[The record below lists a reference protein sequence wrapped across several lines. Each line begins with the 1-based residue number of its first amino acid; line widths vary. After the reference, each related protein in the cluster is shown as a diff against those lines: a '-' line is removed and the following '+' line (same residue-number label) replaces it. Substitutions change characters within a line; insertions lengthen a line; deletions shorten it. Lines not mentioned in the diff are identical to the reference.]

1 MILPLLGEGMHVRCS
16 VWREGGSS
24 IKTITHLH
32 GTQPKPPRPPLPHSL
47 CPPPPTFLPGTLS
60 SACFPS
66 SLRFPPP
73 PPLYPAS
80 HFPLSLFRH
89 DNRVEIQCVIGDR
102 RWGEQVAQSEGSHS
116 PVHAGTSGVQAL
128 GHRGCRVVPSGR
140 SRAWEGLAA
149 RNADNLSCRL
159 QVPMYVWAKQS
170 SETAVCVCVDVLY
183 CKSAC
188 ICCSVTTS
196 HHDHI

>member
-1 MILPLLGEGMHVRCS
+1 MER
-16 VWREGGSS
+16 GGVFN
-24 IKTITHLH
+24 KDNYT
-32 GTQPKPPRPPLPHSL
+32 PPRHSAKASPPSTPSFPL
-47 CPPPPTFLPGTLS
+47 PPPPSFLPGTLS

-66 SLRFPPP
+66 SLRLPP
-73 PPLYPAS
+73 PPLDPAS

-128 GHRGCRVVPSGR
+128 GHRGCHVVPSGR
-140 SRAWEGLAA
+140 SRAWEGLAE

-170 SETAVCVCVDVLY
+170 SETAVCVCVCGRTVL
-183 CKSAC
+183 
-188 ICCSVTTS
+188 
-196 HHDHI
+196 

>member
-1 MILPLLGEGMHVRCS
+1 MSGVAFGERG
-16 VWREGGSS
+16 GGSS

-47 CPPPPTFLPGTLS
+47 CPPPTLS
-60 SACFPS
+60 SQALC
-66 SLRFPPP
+66 LLLVFPPP
-73 PPLYPAS
+73 SASHLPPFIPPLT
-80 HFPLSLFRH
+80 FPSLFF
-89 DNRVEIQCVIGDR
+89 NRVEIQCVIGDR

-128 GHRGCRVVPSGR
+128 GHRGCHVVPSGR

-159 QVPMYVWAKQS
+159 QVLMYVWAKQS
-170 SETAVCVCVDVLY
+170 SGDRCVCVCGRTVL
-183 CKSAC
+183 
-188 ICCSVTTS
+188 
-196 HHDHI
+196 

>member
-1 MILPLLGEGMHVRCS
+1 MER
-16 VWREGGSS
+16 GGVFN
-24 IKTITHLH
+24 KDNYT
-32 GTQPKPPRPPLPHSL
+32 PPRHSAKASPPSTPSFPLPPPHFPPRHSVFCLFSLLPPLPTS
-47 CPPPPTFLPGTLS
+47 
-60 SACFPS
+60 
-66 SLRFPPP
+66 P

-89 DNRVEIQCVIGDR
+89 DNRVEIQCVIVDR

-128 GHRGCRVVPSGR
+128 GHRGCHVVPSGR